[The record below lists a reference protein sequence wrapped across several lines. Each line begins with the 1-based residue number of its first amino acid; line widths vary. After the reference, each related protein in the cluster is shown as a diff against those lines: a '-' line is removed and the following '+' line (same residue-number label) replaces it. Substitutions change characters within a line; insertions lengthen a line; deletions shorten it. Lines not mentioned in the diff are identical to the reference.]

1 MCARRPPPQEASDEF
16 KDAVKAAVRRGALAI
31 DLAEDEEVV
40 KATVGQHVLR
50 MPNICE
56 GGLQKVWVGDTRGAG

>member
-1 MCARRPPPQEASDEF
+1 MCARRPPPQEASREF